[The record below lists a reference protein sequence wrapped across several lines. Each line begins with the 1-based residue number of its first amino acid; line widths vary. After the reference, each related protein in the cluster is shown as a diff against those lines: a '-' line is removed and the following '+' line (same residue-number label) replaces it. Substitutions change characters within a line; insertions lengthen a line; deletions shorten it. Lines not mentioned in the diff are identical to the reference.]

1 MSRRATSG
9 VGPPQ
14 PRRSSVQGS
23 VPTVADAT
31 GPSASVA
38 AEQADGAGD
47 RAAGA
52 AAPLFLPPVEAETA
66 TAPTTDSP
74 AETPAPLPVLTHPAE
89 GVPPVLTT
97 ERELADAA
105 DRIAAGSG
113 PVALDAERASGYRY
127 SGRAYLVQL
136 RREGAGS
143 FLIDPIALP
152 DLSPIQEAIGDA
164 EWVLHA
170 ATQDLACLAEI
181 GLHPTR
187 LFDTELG
194 SRLAG
199 LPRVGLAAVTE
210 HYLHV
215 SLAKEHSAV
224 DWSTRPL
231 PEPWL
236 RYAALDVEALI
247 EVRDALAEDLRAQGK
262 AELAGQEFD
271 ALTRFTGPPLRT
283 DPWRRTSS
291 MHKVRNRRGLARVRS
306 LWQTRDAIA
315 RERDISPG
323 RILPDALIIDM
334 ALADPRTDADLIRAT
349 TPAGGR
355 SRPAHRSVTRY
366 RDQWLRAVREADA
379 LPEGD
384 LPTSSLRSDAPP
396 PARAWADRDPVAAA
410 RLQQVRDALT
420 EHGEQVSVPIENLLT
435 PDSLRRVLWRPPTPA
450 DEAGFTRELS
460 ALGARAWQVD
470 LVVPLLVAAVADHP
484 STDK

>member
-1 MSRRATSG
+1 MD
-9 VGPPQ
+9 
-14 PRRSSVQGS
+14 
-23 VPTVADAT
+23 ADT
-31 GPSASVA
+31 P
-38 AEQADGAGD
+38 
-47 RAAGA
+47 
-52 AAPLFLPPVEAETA
+52 A
-66 TAPTTDSP
+66 TAPTTDDITS
-74 AETPAPLPVLTHPAE
+74 ADPAPAPALPVLTEPAE

-97 ERELADAA
+97 ERELAQAA
-105 DRIAAGSG
+105 RAIAAGSG

-136 RREGAGS
+136 RRAGAGS

-152 DLSPIQEAIGDA
+152 DLSPVQEAIGDA

-170 ATQDLACLAEI
+170 ATQDLACLAEV

-210 HYLHV
+210 HYLQM

-247 EVRDALAEDLRAQGK
+247 EVRDALAADLRAQGK
-262 AELAGQEFD
+262 ADLAAQEFD
-271 ALTRFTGPPLRT
+271 ALTRFTGPPVRT

-291 MHKVRNRRGLARVRS
+291 MHKVRTRRGLARVRA

-315 RERDISPG
+315 RERDTSPG
-323 RILPDALIIDM
+323 RILPDALIIDI
-334 ALADPRTDADLIRAT
+334 AQADPRTDADLIKAT
-349 TPAGGR
+349 TPAAGR
-355 SRPAHRSVTRY
+355 GRPAHRSVTRY
-366 RDQWLRAVREADA
+366 RDQWLQAVREADA
-379 LPEGD
+379 LSEAA
-384 LPTSSLRSDAPP
+384 LPTTSLRSDAPP

-410 RLQQVRDALT
+410 RLQQVRDALA
-420 EHGEQVSVPIENLLT
+420 EHSEQNGIPVENLLT

-450 DEAGFTRELS
+450 DAAGFAGELS
-460 ALGARAWQVD
+460 ALGARPWQVE
-470 LVVPLLVAAVADHP
+470 LVVPMLVAAVAEHP
-484 STDK
+484 ATGK